1 MHKLMVNV
9 MYSLCVQFSTHS
21 SKKVQEIFELKRKEL
36 TMQAEIQGGWAA
48 LRNLGSSSASWMK
61 RLSNNRRFFT
71 HRYVGYPHGYLKGWV
86 IRVKVGED
94 GSGLSVYPLHGD
106 L

>member
-1 MHKLMVNV
+1 MSN
-9 MYSLCVQFSTHS
+9 SLPT
-21 SKKVQEIFELKRKEL
+21 VQESSGLKRKEL
-36 TMQAEIQGGWAA
+36 TMQAKIQGG
-48 LRNLGSSSASWMK
+48 RASWMK
-61 RLSNNRRFFT
+61 RPSNNRRFFT
-71 HRYVGYPHGYLKGWV
+71 HRYVSYPHGDLEGWV